1 MNYRPDE
8 STLMA
13 YLYGELNE
21 KETERL
27 EDYFQ
32 QHPEERAKLRGLA
45 EVREVMSHAQDKEV
59 IAPPVFV
66 EDNAIRPLWHS
77 SYFRVSL
84 GIAASIL
91 FLLTAGKLLGPEIN
105 YSKGELRI
113 SFGKNAEQ
121 PEPQAPPSGLTEEKV
136 NELISSSLAKNNESI
151 AASRTEDQKKLMQ
164 TLVDFNSKKMDAL
177 TNAVSQASQEQVRSF
192 VSNLQDQNLK
202 LMKDYFQLSTVDQKK
217 YMENMLVDFSNY
229 LQEQR
234 KQDLQFVQA
243 KVSSLEKNNNQFKQE
258 TEQILTSLISNPGK
272 KKNSY

>member
-1 MNYRPDE
+1 MNYKPDE
-8 STLMA
+8 STLIA

-21 KETERL
+21 KEVKKL
-27 EDYFQ
+27 EAYFQ
-32 QHPEERAKLRGLA
+32 EHPDELASLRSLGA
-45 EVREVMSHAQDKEV
+45 VREVMSHTQDKEV

-66 EDNAIRPLWHS
+66 DDAGARPLWHS

-84 GIAASIL
+84 GIAAAIL
-91 FLLTAGKLLGPEIN
+91 FLLVAGKLLGPEIN

-113 SFGKNAEQ
+113 SFGKQLEQKAE
-121 PEPQAPPSGLTEEKV
+121 PAGVTEEKV
-136 NELISSSLAKNNESI
+136 NELISTSLTKNNASF
-151 AASRTEDQKKLMQ
+151 AASRTEDQRKLMQ

-177 TNAVSQASQEQVRSF
+177 TQTVSQASQEQVRSF

-243 KVSSLEKNNNQFKQE
+243 KVNSLEKNNNQFKQE

-272 KKNSY
+272 KKNNY